1 MLTAT
6 MHYVAINYFLINDLH
21 LKSKITPT
29 YGVKKIGPGLRQTQI
44 CGGVKAVNEINI
56 IIF

>member
-1 MLTAT
+1 MA
-6 MHYVAINYFLINDLH
+6 Y
-21 LKSKITPT
+21 
-29 YGVKKIGPGLRQTQI
+29 KKIGPGLRQTQI

>member
-1 MLTAT
+1 